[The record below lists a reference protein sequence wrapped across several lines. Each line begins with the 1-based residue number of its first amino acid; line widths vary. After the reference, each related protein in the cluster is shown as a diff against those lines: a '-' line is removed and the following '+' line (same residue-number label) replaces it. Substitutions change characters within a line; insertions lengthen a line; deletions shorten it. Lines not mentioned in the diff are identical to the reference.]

1 MIQKSVNNF
10 QFTLLYIITAFCD
23 KWDKIPQ
30 LEENKKVQCD
40 KKLTEEELLATL
52 RKFKKDK
59 SPGLDGLTAEFYL
72 QFWDLLKEKLMQVY
86 NESFKKGLLPE
97 SLRKGVIVLIEKKG
111 KNRMDIANWR
121 PITLLGVDYKL
132 LTKTLA
138 GRLKATLPDLV
149 HPDQNG
155 FIPGGNIVFSAQTI
169 RDILFYCSKE
179 KLDLVLLALDYT
191 KAFDSVDFEFVH
203 AVFNAFNFGEN
214 FKTWIKVLFKGGC
227 SCISNNGY
235 LSETFPIERSTRQ
248 GDPISPLIFIL
259 VLETLF
265 ILIRADNNIK
275 GIRVLNS
282 EVKLTSFADD
292 ASYFLKNKSSAVKLL
307 LVIEQFSSVSGLE
320 VNRTKS
326 ECLILDYEMKLNIH
340 ENSCLLGIP
349 IVENIKILGHFFG
362 KNKIVCDYN
371 NFYSKLNKMD
381 KIVRLWKMRSLTIM
395 GRNMLINSLLNSL
408 FLYNAQIEFPPK
420 EFIKSVEQKNKHFLW
435 DGGVAKIAHH
445 SLIADYPLGGIRY
458 KDLE

>member
-1 MIQKSVNNF
+1 
-10 QFTLLYIITAFCD
+10 
-23 KWDKIPQ
+23 
-30 LEENKKVQCD
+30 
-40 KKLTEEELLATL
+40 
-52 RKFKKDK
+52 
-59 SPGLDGLTAEFYL
+59 
-72 QFWDLLKEKLMQVY
+72 
-86 NESFKKGLLPE
+86 
-97 SLRKGVIVLIEKKG
+97 
-111 KNRMDIANWR
+111 MDIANWR

-169 RDILFYCSKE
+169 RDILFYCTKE

-458 KDLE
+458 KDLESLIMAQNFKFVSRMNTTASLNSTCLPRFWIMSLFQIPTEGNSESEVYSRLFL